1 MATTVLQELRSAA
14 DEIVQREL
22 AMPSVRSA
30 ARGGGWSKDLWAA
43 TAAAG
48 WADVLLGEE
57 HGGLGLGL
65 DAAAELLSVIG
76 RRLVPGPYADLI
88 VTLPLVYGHAPAA
101 VRSRLD
107 AARAGA
113 EIVVLADPAATG
125 ATDDTVEFTGGA
137 LTGTVGLVRHAHV
150 ADSFLVPVRD
160 PPAGMVLAYVGASD
174 PCVTV
179 RPRDSFDS
187 ASPVADVSFD
197 HVTVA
202 PHHLVPATGESTV
215 SGLRARLR
223 LMIAAEL
230 AGLARHLLG
239 ASVSYAKLR
248 EQFGKPI
255 GSFQAVQQILAEMAV
270 QLLGAEALTEE
281 LAQGEDVGLADA
293 VMAKGLAS
301 QTARDIG
308 EAALQVHG
316 GIAFTEEFED
326 NRWYL
331 RILTLHGL
339 YGDHAGC
346 YRAIG
351 NALLTQEFPDL
362 AEWLAP

>member
-22 AMPSVRSA
+22 AVPSVRSA
-30 ARGGGWSKDLWAA
+30 ARGAGWSKDLWAA

-48 WADVLLGEE
+48 WADILLEEE

-65 DAAAELLSVIG
+65 DAAAELFSVIG
-76 RRLVPGPYADLI
+76 RNLVPGSYADLI
-88 VTLPLVYGHAPAA
+88 VTLPLVYDHAPAA

-113 EIVVLADPAATG
+113 EVVVLADPAAG
-125 ATDDTVEFTGGA
+125 GSADDTVELTGGA
-137 LTGTVGLVRHAHV
+137 LTGTAGLVRYAPV
-150 ADSFLVPVRD
+150 ADGFLVPVQD
-160 PPAGMVLAYVGASD
+160 PAVGVAFAYVGASD
-174 PCVTV
+174 PRVTV

-197 HVTVA
+197 HATVA
-202 PHHLVPATGESTV
+202 PHHLVPATGEITV

-230 AGLARHLLG
+230 AGLARHLLD
-239 ASVSYAKLR
+239 ASVGYAKLR

-270 QLLGAEALTEE
+270 QLLGAEALTAE
-281 LAQGEDVGLADA
+281 LAQGGEAGLADA
-293 VMAKGLAS
+293 VVAKGLAS
-301 QTARDIG
+301 QVARDIG

-331 RILTLHGL
+331 RILTLHGF
-339 YGDHAGC
+339 YGDHADC
-346 YRAIG
+346 YRATG
-351 NALLTQEFPDL
+351 NVLLTQGSTIQRE
-362 AEWLAP
+362 ACS

>member
-1 MATTVLQELRSAA
+1 MATTVAQELMSAA
-14 DEIVQREL
+14 DGVVRREL
-22 AMPSVRSA
+22 ARPGVRSA
-30 ARGGGWSKDLWAA
+30 ARGAGWSKDLWAA

-48 WADVLLGEE
+48 WADVLLAEE

-65 DAAAELLSVIG
+65 DAAAELFSVIG
-76 RRLVPGPYADLI
+76 RNLVPGPYADLV
-88 VTLPLVYGHAPAA
+88 VTVPLIYPHAPAA

-113 EIVVLADPAATG
+113 EIVLLVDPAATG
-125 ATDDTVEFTGGA
+125 AASGIMEFAGGA
-137 LTGTVGLVRHAHV
+137 LTGTAGLVRHAPV
-150 ADSFLVPVRD
+150 ADGFLVPVHD
-160 PPAGMVLAYVGASD
+160 PASGSALAYVGASD
-174 PCVTV
+174 PRVTV
-179 RPRDSFDS
+179 RPGESFDF
-187 ASPVADVSFD
+187 ASPVAHVSFD

-202 PHHLVPATGESTV
+202 PQHLVPATGELTV

-223 LMIAAEL
+223 LVIAAEL
-230 AGLARHLLG
+230 AGLARHLLD

-270 QLLGAEALTEE
+270 QLMGTEALTAE
-281 LAQGEDVGLADA
+281 LAQGGDAGLAEA
-293 VMAKGLAS
+293 IMAKGLAS
-301 QTARDIG
+301 EIARTIG

-331 RILTLHGL
+331 HILTLHGL
-339 YGDHAGC
+339 YGDHADC
-346 YRAIG
+346 YRVTG
-351 NALLTQEFPDL
+351 DALLTQEFPIQRE
-362 AEWLAP
+362 ARF